1 MARAKRKLPAKPAAF
16 ISPQHRSHFCRRHP
30 IPEHKAPPPTI
41 HTPQKPT
48 ARSNSTDRRPNTKN
62 PLPLRT
68 PPAVFISSHHRGHFC
83 RRHPIPE
90 HKAPAADDNTHP
102 TKTSRPGQTA
112 PTDARTQKNP
122 LPLRTPPAAFF
133 SPQHRRHFCRRQ
145 PAPERKKPA
154 AAPNTAGR
162 FHFSATPQSLLPP
175 SSDTRTQS
183 PRRRRQYTP
192 HKNLTP
198 RSNGTDRRPNTKN
211 PLPPTI
217 HTPQK
222 PHGPVKRHRPIPEH
236 KKNPLPLRTPP
247 AGFVFSHH
255 RSPSCCRHPIPEHKA
270 PAADNTHP
278 TKTSRLGQTAPT
290 DARTQK
296 TRCRSE
302 HRRPFPLS
310 LKKPQ
315 RCLNAIVQR
324 QPPPA
329 GAQHHLTQPNPNIS
343 GRRFTAFFA
352 LRCL

>member
-83 RRHPIPE
+83 CRHPIPE

-112 PTDARTQKNP
+112 PTDTRTQ
-122 LPLRTPPAAFF
+122 
-133 SPQHRRHFCRRQ
+133 
-145 PAPERKKPA
+145 KKPA

-162 FHFSATPQSLLPP
+162 FCFFAPPQSLLLP

-183 PRRRRQYTP
+183 PRRRQYTP
-192 HKNLTP
+192 HKNLTA

-211 PLPPTI
+211 PLP
-217 HTPQK
+217 
-222 PHGPVKRHRPIPEH
+222 
-236 KKNPLPLRTPP
+236 LRTPP
-247 AGFVFSHH
+247 AVSAFS
-255 RSPSCCRHPIPEHKA
+255 KKT
-270 PAADNTHP
+270 AALPKCH
-278 TKTSRLGQTAPT
+278 SSAPT
-290 DARTQK
+290 TA
-296 TRCRSE
+296 
-302 HRRPFPLS
+302 
-310 LKKPQ
+310 
-315 RCLNAIVQR
+315 
-324 QPPPA
+324 
-329 GAQHHLTQPNPNIS
+329 
-343 GRRFTAFFA
+343 GRRTTPPHTT
-352 LRCL
+352 

>member
-68 PPAVFISSHHRGHFC
+68 PPAVFIS
-83 RRHPIPE
+83 
-90 HKAPAADDNTHP
+90 
-102 TKTSRPGQTA
+102 
-112 PTDARTQKNP
+112 
-122 LPLRTPPAAFF
+122 
-133 SPQHRRHFCRRQ
+133 
-145 PAPERKKPA
+145 
-154 AAPNTAGR
+154 
-162 FHFSATPQSLLPP
+162 
-175 SSDTRTQS
+175 
-183 PRRRRQYTP
+183 
-192 HKNLTP
+192 
-198 RSNGTDRRPNTKN
+198 
-211 PLPPTI
+211 
-217 HTPQK
+217 
-222 PHGPVKRHRPIPEH
+222 
-236 KKNPLPLRTPP
+236 
-247 AGFVFSHH
+247 SHH